1 VADSRLIAGRKLDS
15 AGEVARAGYTAMK
28 KGRPYVVTGTTS
40 KLFAFGSRFL
50 PRTVSASIAGRS
62 QQRLIDRDVSSG

>member
-1 VADSRLIAGRKLDS
+1 
-15 AGEVARAGYTAMK
+15 MM

-50 PRTVSASIAGRS
+50 PRTMSAKIAGRS
-62 QQRLIDRDVSSG
+62 QQKVRGA